1 MDLWRRALI
10 LAGGATA
17 AAVVGYVG
25 ASWYVYRLLTR
36 AEAHCPG
43 DLPQD
48 PMSFTIEGVD
58 TSPYR
63 MPPPEDVTFPSR
75 DDPDVTISAFWE
87 PSSVR
92 RDAPA
97 VIVVHGQSSCK
108 RHAENLLAAGMLHRA
123 GFSVLLIDLRD
134 HGDSTIVDGRFA
146 GGTDEYRDVLGAH
159 DWLRARSVPPE
170 RVAVM
175 GTSLGAATSMI
186 AFGEEP
192 GLAAVWA
199 DSSYADVEETIHDEL
214 IRNGLPTFLAP
225 GGVLVGRFLGVDL
238 LAFSPLAA
246 TAKAKGRP
254 IFITHGALDDRL
266 PVRYAFQLAAG
277 VRLAGGRVEPWVVP
291 GAGHTKASRLV
302 PDEYERRLVEFF
314 KGALGTP

>member
-1 MDLWRRALI
+1 MSLLPWALAF
-10 LAGGATA
+10 AGGVTA
-17 AAVVGYVG
+17 AAIVGYLG

-43 DLPQD
+43 DPPQD
-48 PMSFTIEGVD
+48 PTSFTVD
-58 TSPYR
+58 GLDTTPYR

-75 DDPDVTISAFWE
+75 DDRDVTISAFWE

-92 RDAPA
+92 PDAPA

-108 RHAENLLAAGMLHRA
+108 RHAENLLSAGMLHRA
-123 GFSVLLIDLRD
+123 GFSALLIDLRD

-159 DWLRARSVPPE
+159 DWLRARSVPPV

-175 GTSLGAATSMI
+175 GISLGAATSMI

-199 DSSYADVEETIHDEL
+199 DSSYADVEETIRDEL
-214 IRNGLPTFLAP
+214 GRNGLPTFLAP
-225 GGVLVGRFLGVDL
+225 GGLLVGRILGDDL

-246 TAKAKGRP
+246 TAKANGRP

-266 PVRYAFQLAAG
+266 PVRYAFELAAG
-277 VRLAGGRVEPWVVP
+277 VQLAGGRVEPWIVP

-314 KGALGTP
+314 RGALGAP